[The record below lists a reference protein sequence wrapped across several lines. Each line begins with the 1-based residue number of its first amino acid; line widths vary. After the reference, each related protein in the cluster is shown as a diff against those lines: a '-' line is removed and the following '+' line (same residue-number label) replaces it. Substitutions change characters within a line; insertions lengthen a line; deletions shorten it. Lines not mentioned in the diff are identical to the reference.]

1 MKPIPVTD
9 KFSVL
14 GQLQPKDFAELVR
27 RGYKTVINNR
37 PDGEEGSQPGS
48 AAEEEAARAAGL
60 DYVFIPV
67 TSSNMRPEDV
77 RRFAEA
83 IVASDGP
90 VIAHCRS
97 FAGFRRGMAS
107 PWTGWRALPRS
118 RRSTVRRQTGR
129 GASLRIFP
137 DCRPLWST
145 IVAR

>member
-1 MKPIPVTD
+1 MKPIPVTE

-14 GQLQPKDFAELVR
+14 GQLQPNDFAELAR

-97 FAGFRRGMAS
+97 GARSFYMWILAGNADVEDRKS
-107 PWTGWRALPRS
+107 
-118 RRSTVRRQTGR
+118 V
-129 GASLRIFP
+129 
-137 DCRPLWST
+137 
-145 IVAR
+145 V